1 MTAWAFPRSDN
12 PRKRIPAARSPPS
25 PGQIPE
31 GVGFA
36 AATAVLTPVKT
47 APRPTIVTRAESAPC
62 TCPEHC
68 ERDHE
73 ND

>member
-1 MTAWAFPRSDN
+1 MSILIRERAINPHSRSTGS
-12 PRKRIPAARSPPS
+12 PPAA
-25 PGQIPE
+25 GQIPE
-31 GVGFA
+31 GVGVA
-36 AATAVLTPVKT
+36 AATVSP
-47 APRPTIVTRAESAPC
+47 PRIVTRAELAPC

>member
-1 MTAWAFPRSDN
+1 MNATTLIREKPVKPAV
-12 PRKRIPAARSPPS
+12 AAR
-25 PGQIPE
+25 
-31 GVGFA
+31 
-36 AATAVLTPVKT
+36 
-47 APRPTIVTRAESAPC
+47 PRPRRGPPILTRAETAPC

>member
-1 MTAWAFPRSDN
+1 MTALAFSRSGD
-12 PRKRIPAARSPPS
+12 PRKRIPAAESPPS
-25 PGQIPE
+25 AGQIPE

-36 AATAVLTPVKT
+36 AATAMSRSV

-73 ND
+73 QD